1 MATRSKKKRF
11 LWFLM
16 IPIVLLGGFF
26 TIRALGHTPAKIDP
40 EKIAKVERMDL
51 ARSVVATG
59 KIEPVR
65 QVEIKSKASGIIQS
79 LPVNF
84 GDFVHQGQVICE
96 LDKND
101 LTPRLTE
108 AKAALAVM
116 AAQLQSARADYEKYK
131 VDAEGPDV
139 PFLKSDSERA
149 QKLFPRVDA
158 RPKITHC
165 TLLNDGL
172 APRTVGRMESQIR
185 AAAIALI
192 DAIVAD
198 GHCNFT
204 AAYAEIFPLQIFMG
218 LVDLPAADI
227 PKLKHWADQT
237 VRPDGSM
244 PFEVARQNFCD
255 YLDPYIEARTG
266 GEGADLISRM
276 INRPI
281 EGRPL
286 SRAEALD
293 LTVQIMIAGLDTVV
307 NFLGFAFLF
316 MARHRSHRE
325 QLVADPALIPAAV
338 EELLRRFPIV
348 TIAREVKHTLEFG
361 GVVLHQ
367 GDMIVIPTPLVGTD
381 QRLNERPLEVD
392 FRRPVAQHATFGHGR
407 HLCPGAHLARLEL
420 RVSIEEWLA
429 RIPDFA
435 IAPGAQVRFSGGIVG
450 VVESLPLVWPAA
462 PAAAANSAKAPGA

>member
-1 MATRSKKKRF
+1 MSAGSCLELPAHVPAQRVVDFDIYRPPGVEADFHAAWQRLQAPGVPDVVWTPRNGGHWIATGGAQIRDIFANHASFSSRVILVPKSVGE
-11 LWFLM
+11 LHNM
-16 IPIVLLGGFF
+16 IPTTV
-26 TIRALGHTPAKIDP
+26 DP
-40 EKIAKVERMDL
+40 PL
-51 ARSVVATG
+51 
-59 KIEPVR
+59 
-65 QVEIKSKASGIIQS
+65 
-79 LPVNF
+79 
-84 GDFVHQGQVICE
+84 HQ
-96 LDKND
+96 
-101 LTPRLTE
+101 RY
-108 AKAALAVM
+108 
-116 AAQLQSARADYEKYK
+116 R
-131 VDAEGPDV
+131 
-139 PFLKSDSERA
+139 
-149 QKLFPRVDA
+149 
-158 RPKITHC
+158 